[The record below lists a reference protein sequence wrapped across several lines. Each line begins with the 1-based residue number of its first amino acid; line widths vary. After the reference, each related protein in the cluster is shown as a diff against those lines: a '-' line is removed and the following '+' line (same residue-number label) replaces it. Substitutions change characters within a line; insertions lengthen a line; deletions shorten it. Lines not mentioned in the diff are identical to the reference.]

1 MSACLWND
9 IDAALVAAITA
20 DMTDAGDYADDGLLV
35 ETVLLGE
42 TVDPDEHTLPL
53 VLIRGMDAQYSE
65 DGPHGDGE
73 IHIDTITYAYDLIAI
88 ARIEPAVDETVT
100 DVTARAK
107 AAATELLRRLRE
119 VVRSRV
125 ALGITAP
132 ATDGETL
139 DYVRFGG
146 EALVSVVGYGG
157 VNGGYIVSALL
168 PIEAIASI

>member
-9 IDAALVAAITA
+9 IDTALASVITA
-20 DMTDAGDYADDGLLV
+20 DMTDAGDYADDGLLI
-35 ETVLLGE
+35 ETILFGE
-42 TVDPDEHTLPL
+42 VVDPDEHTLPL

-73 IHIDTITYAYDLIAI
+73 IHIDTITYAYDLVAI

-100 DVTARAK
+100 AVTARAK

-125 ALGITAP
+125 ALGITAR

-146 EALVSVVGYGG
+146 NALVQVQGYGG
-157 VNGGYIVSALL
+157 VNGGYIASALL